1 MYISNVRKGE
11 VKERPY
17 IIFDM
22 NKNLMKKASVYLYNE
37 AEDDKYKY
45 RVYVR
50 AYSNDERLNKDYYSD
65 LVKMIDEIRANY
77 YEVANYFLSLDSVT
91 LFDDI
96 TEDDIE
102 YNQDVITIDDGYSIK
117 FICNIE
123 SEDDLITYLSANSL
137 DNKPKT
143 LTLENKS

>member
-1 MYISNVRKGE
+1 MYISNVRQGE

-22 NKNLMKKASVYLYNE
+22 SKNLMKKASVYVYNE
-37 AEDDKYKY
+37 AEDEKFKY

-50 AYSNDERLNKDYYSD
+50 AYSTDERLNKDYYSD
-65 LVKMIDEIRANY
+65 LVKMIDEIRENY
-77 YEVANYFLSLDSVT
+77 YEVANYFLSIDSVT
-91 LFDDI
+91 TFDDI
-96 TEDDIE
+96 SEEDVE
-102 YNQDVITIDDGYSIK
+102 YSQDAITIDDGYSMK

-123 SEDDLITYLSANSL
+123 SSDDLITYLSANSL
-137 DNKPKT
+137 DNKPKR